1 MEKMYSINEICEEL
15 HVSRR
20 TVHLWIQKRQLKV
33 FHLGG
38 KRLPR
43 VWESDL
49 DRFVRTG
56 RSRSRKSRNQ

>member
-1 MEKMYSINEICEEL
+1 MEKMYSINEISQEL
-15 HVSRR
+15 GVSRR
-20 TVHLWIQKRQLKV
+20 TVHLWIQKRQLKT
-33 FHLGG
+33 FYLGG

-56 RSRSRKSRNQ
+56 RSRGRSRKSR